1 MKLIEGRALECIR
14 GLQAHFTRDDAITIF
29 QCLRG
34 YEGLVLSV
42 DIAPGHTFMS
52 ERHGLDYVI
61 VMD

>member
-14 GLQAHFTRDDAITIF
+14 SLEAHFTRDDAITIF

-34 YEGLVLSV
+34 YEGLVISV
-42 DIAPGHTFMS
+42 DIAPGFKFMS
-52 ERHGLDYVI
+52 ERHGLDYTI